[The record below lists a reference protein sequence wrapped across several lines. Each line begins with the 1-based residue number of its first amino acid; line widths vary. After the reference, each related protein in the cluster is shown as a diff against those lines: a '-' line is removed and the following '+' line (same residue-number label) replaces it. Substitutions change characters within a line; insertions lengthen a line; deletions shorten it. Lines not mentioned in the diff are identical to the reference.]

1 MSARPAAIYQLWLIA
16 LGFSVWCSA
25 LVILYVL
32 HSIGCAFHW
41 SNGALR
47 LGLSLTV
54 LVALALV
61 AWLWRYYAKSAPN
74 AALDPT
80 GAFLQWVIVWTLIAA
95 FVTIVF
101 TLGPTPLLTTCT

>member
-1 MSARPAAIYQLWLIA
+1 MSTRPAAIYELWLFA

-25 LVILYVL
+25 LVIAYVL
-32 HSIGCAFHW
+32 HATGCAFHW

-61 AWLWRYYAKSAPN
+61 GSLWRHYAKNAPDGD
-74 AALDPT
+74 LDPT
-80 GAFLQWVIVWTLIAA
+80 GAFLQRVIVWTLIAA

-101 TLGPTPLLTTCT
+101 TLGPTLLLTTCT